1 MTTVSSALKLAPMP
15 RKENGFGNKS
25 SFGFKKTKAISQ
37 GKGVGAAGNYPSD
50 RRYGSTVQRSIIEQ
64 YNLDSDW
71 VKWRRGFE
79 YYNKGAW
86 YRLKDYDPITRT
98 YTDSQLKSKLYQGTD
113 SEVDVIFDGYK
124 FATKNADSN
133 NHYVMKRFTVSP
145 VDLGTITTVQNDPFV
160 YPDKKAFREVWCKG
174 KPGKDSR
181 LLTKMIGERISD
193 GETEATLAW
202 LLTEDELPALFIG
215 KSWPERPTE
224 VISEISEAVFDNT
237 LWAQQN
243 SLDVDSLLGKVVYT
257 PDFFK
262 ERASLVAANVYD
274 TRDYFGIELTDK
286 GQGEVIVLDNDAN
299 ALPPSLYDIND
310 LTPIISD
317 PNGGFTLTGTYIYE
331 KDRYQRFYKN
341 QYLTGDL
348 AVQGAD
354 LFSYSVMPYRI
365 LGAERRN
372 GKILLKSEPF
382 ISEFRFTKPT
392 GGNATLIFTDNSF
405 TKMEIDEYDGLYYHK
420 QGHIKD
426 ELWMRLDT
434 DVDPWMDEIFTSGNP
449 LKPATI
455 YTCSCPNYS
464 QAMLRAPQESED
476 EGTRRIN
483 RQRRY
488 PLPTAQ
494 GRADF
499 DQIGLGKAAGKIES
513 WESKEHRLGFKMCKH
528 TVAAMFINNLK
539 VKEPNSYPTVE
550 ARESFEEK
558 LNKDIAE
565 VGEEFND
572 SYRRGG
578 LTTLEIVFALAQG
591 LNLDEVETAYVV
603 LNSSF

>member
-145 VDLGTITTVQNDPFV
+145 VDLGTITSVQNDPFV
-160 YPDKKAFREVWCKG
+160 YPDKKAFREIWCKG
-174 KPGKDSR
+174 APGKDSR

-243 SLDVDSLLGKVVYT
+243 SLDVDSLIGKVVYT

-405 TKMEIDEYDGLYYHK
+405 TKMEIDEYEGLYYHK

-513 WESKEHRLGFKMCKH
+513 WESNEHKLGFKMCKH
-528 TVAAMFINNLK
+528 TIAAMFINNLK

-565 VGEEFND
+565 VGDEFND